1 MRISGESSS
10 AQHMWQERGAKK
22 EKKTGFG
29 RRPNLCLRRLWRSQ
43 PRRAAGR
50 VAVEQISS
58 NLSALV
64 QGLRWEGCSP
74 VPPPPTYPFP
84 LEPPP
89 PPPPPACPRLEASMP
104 ARHTGGGGWSCRM
117 ACAAQQAAALP
128 RRKSLNGEELARDW
142 SAPLGVSSQSVSQH
156 VILAK
161 NKKTRK
167 NSETMQRMSE
177 TVNLF
182 EGHRHVCL
190 VK

>member
-22 EKKTGFG
+22 EKKKTGFG

-50 VAVEQISS
+50 VAEEQISS

-64 QGLRWEGCSP
+64 QGLRWDGCSP

-117 ACAAQQAAALP
+117 VCCCSAG
-128 RRKSLNGEELARDW
+128 RR
-142 SAPLGVSSQSVSQH
+142 SAPEKEPEWRRAGTGLVSSPRCVFSVSKSTCHSCQKQ
-156 VILAK
+156 K
-161 NKKTRK
+161 NKKI
-167 NSETMQRMSE
+167 
-177 TVNLF
+177 L
-182 EGHRHVCL
+182 
-190 VK
+190 